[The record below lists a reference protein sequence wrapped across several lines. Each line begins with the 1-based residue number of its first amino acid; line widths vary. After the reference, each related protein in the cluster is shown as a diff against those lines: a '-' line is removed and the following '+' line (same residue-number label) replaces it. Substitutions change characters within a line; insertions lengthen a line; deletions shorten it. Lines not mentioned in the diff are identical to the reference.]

1 MVNRVAVYLIGGI
14 VLVGVLVVGGA
25 GYLLFTGLGNA
36 DAGGTPTAVDAT
48 PLEPSPTPTATATAT
63 PAATVTAAP
72 DSTATTTATATVAQR
87 TVVLPSEFDERRVE
101 VLIVEE
107 INERRA
113 AEGLDPLLGNGSVP
127 ERLREMAREHSVAM
141 ADRGVVNHE
150 IDGNASADRYRDND
164 LYRLCRW
171 KAEGRQ
177 AIIAA
182 DNNAYAANESAL
194 EAVGHT
200 YAGREYDEGQFNG
213 DEGAVAAAIVEDWF
227 RDYRFERRLMLP
239 NATMVGVGV
248 TITQSGEVYATA
260 DLCRPRSGEQL

>member
-25 GYLLFTGLGNA
+25 GYFVFAGLGNA
-36 DAGGTPTAVDAT
+36 DAGGTPTAVDRT
-48 PLEPSPTPTATATAT
+48 SLDPSPTPTATATAA
-63 PAATVTAAP
+63 PAATATP
-72 DSTATTTATATVAQR
+72 TATTTTTPTATTARR
-87 TVVLPSEFDERRVE
+87 TAVLPSELDERRVE

-107 INERRA
+107 INDRRT
-113 AEGLDPLLGNGSVP
+113 AEGLDPLLGNGTVP
-127 ERLREMAREHSVAM
+127 ERLRAMARDHSVAM
-141 ADRGVVNHE
+141 ADTGRVNHV
-150 IDGNASADRYRDND
+150 IDGNASVDRYEDND

-171 KAEGRQ
+171 KAEGRE

-182 DNNAYAANESAL
+182 DNNGYAGNESAL

-200 YAGREYDEGQFNG
+200 YAGREYDDGQFNE
-213 DEGAVAAAIVEDWF
+213 DEEAVAAAIVEDWY

-239 NATMVGVGV
+239 NATMVGVGA

-260 DLCRPRSGEQL
+260 DLCRPNSGERQ

>member
-1 MVNRVAVYLIGGI
+1 MVNKSAVYLIGGI

-25 GYLLFTGLGNA
+25 GYFFFAGLGNA
-36 DAGGTPTAVDAT
+36 DTGGTPTAVDET
-48 PLEPSPTPTATATAT
+48 PLDPSPTPTAAPTAT
-63 PAATVTAAP
+63 PTPTAAP
-72 DSTATTTATATVAQR
+72 TATPTPTATTPQR
-87 TVVLPSEFDERRVE
+87 TVVLPDEFDERRVE

-107 INERRA
+107 INERRT
-113 AEGLDPLLGNGSVP
+113 AEGLDPLLGNGTVP
-127 ERLREMAREHSVAM
+127 ERLREMVREHSVTM
-141 ADRGVVNHE
+141 ADAGRVNHV

-171 KAEGRQ
+171 KADGRE

-182 DNNAYAANESAL
+182 DNNGYAANESAL

-213 DEGAVAAAIVEDWF
+213 DEQAVAAAIVEDWY

-260 DLCRPRSGEQL
+260 DLCRPNSGERQ